1 MALSH
6 VEILLIWEKCV
17 GNDIEVDLL
26 SSIVHEWIKLRGH
39 SLACMEMEQYKKD
52 KAQSV
57 KKKGLWTELKV
68 KNKE

>member
-1 MALSH
+1 
-6 VEILLIWEKCV
+6 
-17 GNDIEVDLL
+17 
-26 SSIVHEWIKLRGH
+26 
-39 SLACMEMEQYKKD
+39 MEMEQYKKD